1 MVLSSLWKIKQ
12 SRNRIPKCPFL
23 PNQSLFLFLFS
34 IFLLLNAGSTVSAQN
49 SLLDKR
55 LSIPKQQT
63 SIYEALIMIGE
74 KSDCLFVYDSK
85 VVQSNKKVMLEAE
98 NDKVKSILDR
108 LLNDK
113 SLAYKIVGHHIL
125 IYRQEVPQ
133 VELSNDL
140 ISPRNEQ
147 PAQKQIV
154 LKGCIFDNENKS
166 PIPYATIGIIE
177 KNIGTITNA
186 DGFFILKLPDTLALS
201 MLQISH
207 MGYVS
212 KLVPVGLLI
221 GQKTDLFLNR
231 RVISM
236 QEVVIRYMDPLVILS
251 KALANREINNSLNPV
266 YMNAFYREG
275 VQKNSRFVSYSEGV
289 FKIYKSTFLQ
299 SENADQVKVLKS
311 RKIVNSNPKDTVFVK
326 LKAGIQ
332 SALMLDIV
340 KNCPDFLDIE
350 QQSDF
355 IFTFSDIVPYNT
367 REAYAISFKQKP
379 TIEDPLF
386 TGTVYVDIE
395 NFAILGADFEIN
407 PATIDK
413 AADDLIFKKSRKLSV
428 KFLKISYS
436 VKYSLFN
443 NTYYLSHARCEMN
456 IKTRIRNHFTTD
468 VFKTFLELATY
479 SIDTLNVEKMLKQEI
494 LKPEIVFSDINNNY
508 DELFWGEYNFI
519 FPEEKITDAISRII
533 GKLEET
539 ESNE

>member
-1 MVLSSLWKIKQ
+1 MFV
-12 SRNRIPKCPFL
+12 
-23 PNQSLFLFLFS
+23 
-34 IFLLLNAGSTVSAQN
+34 LLNEGSIVSAQN
-49 SLLDKR
+49 SFLDKK

-63 SIYEALIMIGE
+63 SIYEALVLIGE

-85 VVQSNKKVMLEAE
+85 VVPSNKKVILEAE
-98 NDKVKSILDR
+98 NDKVKNILDR
-108 LLNDK
+108 LLNDR
-113 SLAYKIVGHHIL
+113 SLEYKIVGQHIL

-133 VELSNDL
+133 VGKTIDL
-140 ISPRNEQ
+140 KFSKNED

-154 LKGCIFDNENKS
+154 LKGFIFDNENKT

-177 KNIGTITNA
+177 KNIGTITNS
-186 DGFFILKLPDTLALS
+186 DGFFILKLPDTLASS

-212 KLVPVGLLI
+212 KQVPVGLI
-221 GQKTDLFLNR
+221 AGQKTDLFLNR
-231 RVISM
+231 RIISM
-236 QEVVIRYMDPLVILS
+236 QEVVIRYMDPLVIIS

-332 SALMLDIV
+332 SALMLDII

-355 IFTFSDIVPYNT
+355 NFTFSDIVPYNT

-379 TIEDPLF
+379 NIDEPLF
-386 TGTVYVDIE
+386 TGTLYVDIE

-413 AADDLIFKKSRKLSV
+413 AADDLIFKKSRRLSV
-428 KFLKISYS
+428 KFQKISYS
-436 VKYSLFN
+436 VKYVLFN

-456 IKTRIRNHFTTD
+456 IKTRLRNHITTD
-468 VFKTFLELATY
+468 VFRTFLELATY
-479 SIDTLNVEKMLKQEI
+479 SVDTVSVEKMLKQEI
-494 LKPEIVFSDINNNY
+494 LKPEIVFSDINSSY
-508 DELFWGEYNFI
+508 DELFWGEYNYI
-519 FPEEKITDAISRII
+519 FPEEKITEAISRII
-533 GKLEET
+533 GKMEET
-539 ESNE
+539 ESR